1 MTTAASSSLDGK
13 QPSSKVISFIQSQKR
28 KPLLVSD
35 KYLFKL
41 NKSTT
46 TKKYWICTLTEC
58 SAKTH
63 TNTNDHFIKMI
74 GEHCHSAESE
84 MIDVREFRENVKQRA
99 IHETTP
105 IQRIYDE
112 ECAKAILSTAAIAI
126 LPSEREINSAFN
138 KARRGLT
145 PTIPTTQ
152 LFDIPDPYTKTL
164 KNNDFLVVDKMITRR
179 QRMILFLSPEQL
191 KMLFTAETIFMD
203 GTFSSC
209 PKIFDQIYTIHS
221 IKYEQSFPC
230 VFGLLPNRLKST
242 YQFLFFEL
250 KAIAV
255 QMKPDFTPKLVMSDF
270 EPALIG
276 VLKAK
281 FSTAKHSSCYF
292 HFTQAVYRNIQRLRL
307 SSSYNNDDAVKHLC
321 RQLMALP
328 LLPEPVIEY
337 TYDELA
343 SNLSTTMSTVMNDL
357 LIYFQE
363 QWFVKVSTSQWCVH
377 GFAMRTNNN
386 AEVFHGR
393 FNRRVQV
400 THSNIWSFIK
410 FLQGEECR
418 FHHIYTQFTAGL
430 GARTKQVKTISIQ
443 RRIDNL
449 DKRYYDDL
457 IHVMEYLDGLSFT
470 VAKRKK

>member
-13 QPSSKVISFIQSQKR
+13 QPSSTVISFIQSQKR

-46 TKKYWICTLTEC
+46 TTKYWICTLTEC
-58 SAKTH
+58 SAKIH
-63 TNTNDHFIKMI
+63 SNTNDHFIKMI
-74 GEHCHSAESE
+74 GEHRHSAKSE

-105 IQRIYDE
+105 IPRIYDE

-138 KARRGLT
+138 KARRGLM

-179 QRMILFLSPEQL
+179 QRMILFSSPEQL
-191 KMLFTAETIFMD
+191 KCSLQQKRFSWTELFHLVQ
-203 GTFSSC
+203 
-209 PKIFDQIYTIHS
+209 KYS
-221 IKYEQSFPC
+221 IRFIQYILSNTNN
-230 VFGLLPNRLKST
+230 VMFGLLPNKLKST

-250 KAIAV
+250 NAIAV
-255 QMKPDFTPKLVMSDF
+255 QMKLDFTLKLVMIDF

-276 VLKAK
+276 VLKAE

-292 HFTQAVYRNIQRLRL
+292 HFTQAVYRNIQQLKL

-337 TYDELA
+337 TYDELV
-343 SNLSTTMSTVMNDL
+343 SNLSTTMRTAMNDL

-363 QWFVKVSTSQWCVH
+363 QWFVNVSTSQWCVH

-386 AEVFHGR
+386 TE
-393 FNRRVQV
+393 
-400 THSNIWSFIK
+400 
-410 FLQGEECR
+410 
-418 FHHIYTQFTAGL
+418 GL
-430 GARTKQVKTISIQ
+430 GARTKQAQTISIQ

-449 DKRYYDDL
+449 DKRYYDGL
-457 IHVMEYLDGLSFT
+457 INVIEYLDGLSFT
-470 VAKRKK
+470 VVKRKK